1 MSHFC
6 WCISFCL
13 FWSSFSLLS
22 LFTATAAA
30 ACWLFVCCSLRK
42 FWRSVPSLGTGWF
55 RTPVPVFDS
64 SSSSSSSPPENW
76 YSTYHYYYQKS
87 LQKTLKLWPIQ
98 YWSYYLSKS
107 QFQRQENFSLENESW
122 CNFRTIKVFIGIE
135 SNRSWTFL
143 KSVPIFWL
151 KALFHEYY

>member
-1 MSHFC
+1 MTLLRSGKNNIWANDRSALERKIRARDSSGFQTPLSPVWVKHLIFTDQLLYCISRKFWVSHFC

-30 ACWLFVCCSLRK
+30 ACWLFDCCSLRK

-76 YSTYHYYYQKS
+76 YSTYHYYYQK
-87 LQKTLKLWPIQ
+87 KLT
-98 YWSYYLSKS
+98 KK
-107 QFQRQENFSLENESW
+107 R
-122 CNFRTIKVFIGIE
+122 
-135 SNRSWTFL
+135 
-143 KSVPIFWL
+143 
-151 KALFHEYY
+151 